1 MSMNISD
8 IINRKSPAQSV
19 SESNSLPWHRKDFS
33 ERILKEHLSQEHD
46 MASRNLELIK
56 KQVDWIHTVVLKEK
70 TSKILDLCCGPGLY
84 ANMMSKYGHRCRGID
99 FSPSAIEYAHI
110 TKIELMLDC
119 EYLLSDIRHVD
130 YGKDFD
136 LAMLLYGEFNTKT
149 KDEASGIL
157 KNINSSL
164 KEGGLALLELFSYDI
179 IEELGAFQP
188 TWSSEIDSS
197 FSAKPHIILKDYE
210 WVHNDAYSVCRY
222 HIIHSE
228 NQQVEVFTERLQAY
242 TYGQYEELMAKNG
255 FSIVSKL
262 PALANEKDSTGL
274 NLFGLLV
281 KKTA

>member
-1 MSMNISD
+1 MNITD

-19 SESNSLPWHRKDFS
+19 SNNSSIPWHRKDFS

-56 KQVDWIHTVVLKEK
+56 KQVDWIHTVILKEK
-70 TSKILDLCCGPGLY
+70 NSKILDLCCGPGLY
-84 ANMMSKYGHRCRGID
+84 TNMMAKYGHRCKGID

-119 EYLLSDIRHVD
+119 EYQLSDIRNLD

-136 LAMLLYGEFNTKT
+136 LAMLLYAELNTKT
-149 KDEASGIL
+149 KEEASSIL
-157 KNINSSL
+157 KNMNASL
-164 KEGGLALLELFSYDI
+164 KEGGLALLELFSYDT
-179 IEELGAFQP
+179 IEELGSFHP
-188 TWSSEIDSS
+188 TWSSENESS
-197 FSAKPHIILKDYE
+197 FSPHPHIILKDYE
-210 WVHNDAYSVCRY
+210 WVHNAAYSVCRY

-228 NQQVEVFTERLQAY
+228 DQKVEVYTERLQAY
-242 TYGQYEELMAKNG
+242 SYSQYEELMAKNG

-262 PALANEKDSTGL
+262 PSLANEKDNTGL